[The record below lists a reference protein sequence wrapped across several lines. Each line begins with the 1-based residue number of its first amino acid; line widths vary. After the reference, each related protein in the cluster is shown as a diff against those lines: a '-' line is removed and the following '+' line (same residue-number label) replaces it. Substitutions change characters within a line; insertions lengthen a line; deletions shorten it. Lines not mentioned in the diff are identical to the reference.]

1 MRWRSF
7 ASMSDNLQH
16 KLGGLLTYSQIL
28 ENEFVRAKEHKL
40 WLAALTTGQ
49 SLLECLLLMRAL
61 SSVEV
66 IRERTQYREVTVS
79 ELCSRT
85 WSISRLLRVAW
96 QLSWLDVQYIPEE
109 IVSTISAELSKHT
122 PDIQLPKDSS
132 FVPSLLLFLLKDK
145 RNLIH
150 PGKMSTRSLVLRE
163 DEFNEEAEGYTHL
176 LTLLLQCVRWTQIDV
191 AFDGIK

>member
-1 MRWRSF
+1 
-7 ASMSDNLQH
+7 MSDNLQH